1 MSEITTPSQ
10 PEGRRRAFL
19 GFLSARAA
27 PLASFLVLLLM
38 LVVCNV
44 MAPGFVSVTNLMQ
57 IAQLSAFLGIA
68 AIGQT
73 LVILSGGIDL
83 SIAWTITGAACVF
96 TQVSQGQ
103 ADMLLPALA
112 AALAAG
118 LGAGLLNGMGVA
130 KFRISP
136 IVMTLGMNNVIQ
148 GATLLYTGGTPSGGA
163 AEESRFFATGYIGPF
178 SVLVLLWIALA
189 IVVITI
195 LGVTRGGRQL
205 LGVGENPLVSY
216 LSGVRN
222 DRVLIAVY
230 ALSGLTAALA
240 GVLYANF
247 SGASFLGM
255 GDTFVLP
262 AIAAV
267 VIGGASIYGGRG
279 GYGGTVIG
287 ALFLTV
293 LTTMLSI
300 VNYSAGARD
309 IIYGAVII
317 AALLLNRFTQGAAR

>member
-1 MSEITTPSQ
+1 MSEITTPS
-10 PEGRRRAFL
+10 PAEERRRTL
-19 GFLSARAA
+19 RGVLSVRAA
-27 PLASFLVLLLM
+27 PLASLVVILLT
-38 LVVCNV
+38 LVVCNA
-44 MAPGFVSVTNLMQ
+44 MAPGFVSVTNIMY
-57 IAQLSAFLGIA
+57 IAQLSAFLGVA

-96 TQVSQGQ
+96 TQVSQGRP
-103 ADMLLPALA
+103 DMLLPGLA
-112 AALAAG
+112 GAVVAG
-118 LGAGLLNGMGVA
+118 LAVGVLNGIGVA

-136 IVMTLGMNNVIQ
+136 IIMTLAMNNVVQ
-148 GATLLYTGGTPSGGA
+148 GATLLYTDGTPSGGVPD
-163 AEESRFFATGYIGPF
+163 ESRFFATGFIGPF

-189 IVVITI
+189 TVIIVS
-195 LGVTRGGRQL
+195 LRVTRGGRQL

-216 LSGVRN
+216 LSGVFN

-230 ALSGLTAALA
+230 ALSGLAAALA

-262 AIAAV
+262 TIAAV

-279 GYGGTVIG
+279 GYGGTMIG
-287 ALFLTV
+287 AFFLTL

-300 VNYSAGARD
+300 VNFSAGARGV
-309 IIYGAVII
+309 IYGGVII

>member
-10 PEGRRRAFL
+10 PEGRRRALL

-112 AALAAG
+112 
-118 LGAGLLNGMGVA
+118 
-130 KFRISP
+130 
-136 IVMTLGMNNVIQ
+136 
-148 GATLLYTGGTPSGGA
+148 GA
-163 AEESRFFATGYIGPF
+163 AELGDFDRKKPGVLNDDVLPALEYFGKVLTNQPHSSFA
-178 SVLVLLWIALA
+178 
-189 IVVITI
+189 
-195 LGVTRGGRQL
+195 
-205 LGVGENPLVSY
+205 
-216 LSGVRN
+216 
-222 DRVLIAVY
+222 
-230 ALSGLTAALA
+230 LTAAEA
-240 GVLYANF
+240 DAV
-247 SGASFLGM
+247 FLGSQIAWHYFTPDSSQRHEGHTESHEEDISNHVIFVSLRM
-255 GDTFVLP
+255 TFVPLW
-262 AIAAV
+262 
-267 VIGGASIYGGRG
+267 
-279 GYGGTVIG
+279 
-287 ALFLTV
+287 
-293 LTTMLSI
+293 
-300 VNYSAGARD
+300 
-309 IIYGAVII
+309 
-317 AALLLNRFTQGAAR
+317 

>member
-1 MSEITTPSQ
+1 VSEITTPSP
-10 PEGRRRAFL
+10 PEGPRRALF

-27 PLASFLVLLLM
+27 PLASFLVILLM
-38 LVVCNV
+38 LAVCNV
-44 MAPGFVSVTNLMQ
+44 MAPGFVSFANIMQ

-103 ADMLLPALA
+103 SDMLLPALA

-118 LGAGLLNGMGVA
+118 LGAGILNGIGVA

-136 IVMTLGMNNVIQ
+136 IVMTLAMNNVIQ
-148 GATLLYTGGTPSGGA
+148 GATLLYTGGTPSGSA
-163 AEESRFFATGYIGPF
+163 VEEGRFVATGYVGPF
-178 SVLVLLWIALA
+178 SVLVLLWVALA
-189 IVVITI
+189 IVVIA
-195 LGVTRGGRQL
+195 LLRLTRGGRQL

-222 DRVLIAVY
+222 DRVLISAY
-230 ALSGLTAALA
+230 ALSGMTAALA
-240 GVLYANF
+240 GVLYASF

-287 ALFLTV
+287 ALFLTL

-300 VNYSAGARD
+300 VNFSAGGRD
-309 IIYGAVII
+309 VIYGAVII
-317 AALLLNRFTQGAAR
+317 AALLLNRFTQGVAR